1 VDLRYSESDEAF
13 RKELREWLA
22 DVLPTLPAE
31 PHVDDWPA
39 RRTYDTDWQRRL
51 FDAGYAG
58 ISWPVE
64 YGGRGATL
72 VEQLIYLEETTR
84 AGAPYVGANFVGT
97 LHAGPTIMTEATP
110 EQKAEHLPRILRGD
124 EVWCQG
130 FSEPN
135 AGSDL
140 ASLSCRAVRDGD
152 EYVIT
157 GQKTWTS
164 FAQIADWCEMLIRTE
179 PDAPK
184 HKGITWVMFPMDT
197 PGIEIRPIHTIAGT
211 TEFSEVFFDEARVPV
226 ANRVGLE
233 NDGWRVAMVT
243 FGFERGTGFVSD
255 LVETNKMI
263 SELVDLSKHLTRRS
277 GTAWD
282 DVELRRQVGRLQARM
297 DALWAMTKRNLAQ
310 AERTGTPGA
319 GGSVMKVYYSEL
331 FQEMTDVAMRLIDR
345 AGLSRDDLGSFA
357 SGSFV
362 EERLRS
368 TSFTIAA
375 GTSQIQRN
383 IIAERILG
391 LPKEAR

>member
-1 VDLRYSESDEAF
+1 MDLRYSESDEAF

-31 PHVDDWPA
+31 PAVDDWSG
-39 RRTYDTDWQRRL
+39 RRQYDTDWQRRL
-51 FDAGYAG
+51 FEAGYAG

-84 AGAPYVGANFVGT
+84 AGAPYVGVNFVGT

-152 EYVIT
+152 EYVIS

-164 FAQIADWCEMLIRTE
+164 FAKVADWCEMLIRTDPE
-179 PDAPK
+179 APK

-255 LVETNKMI
+255 LVETDRLI
-263 SELVDLSKHLTRRS
+263 SDLVRLARQVTRKS
-277 GTAWD
+277 ATAWD
-282 DVELRRQVGRLQARM
+282 DVALRREVGHLQAEM
-297 DALWAMTKRNLAQ
+297 DAL
-310 AERTGTPGA
+310 
-319 GGSVMKVYYSEL
+319 
-331 FQEMTDVAMRLIDR
+331 
-345 AGLSRDDLGSFA
+345 
-357 SGSFV
+357 
-362 EERLRS
+362 
-368 TSFTIAA
+368 
-375 GTSQIQRN
+375 
-383 IIAERILG
+383 
-391 LPKEAR
+391 

>member
-1 VDLRYSESDEAF
+1 VDLRYSESDEQF

-22 DVLPTLPAE
+22 EALPALPPKPG
-31 PHVDDWPA
+31 PHDWEA
-39 RRTYDTDWQRRL
+39 RREWDTGWQRQL
-51 FDAGYAG
+51 HGAGYAG
-58 ISWPVE
+58 INWPTE

-72 VEQLIYLEETTR
+72 TEQLIYLEETTL
-84 AGAPYVGANFVGT
+84 AGAPYIGVNFVGM
-97 LHAGPTIMTEATP
+97 LHAGPTIMAEATD
-110 EQKAEHLPRILRGD
+110 EQKNEHLPKILKGD

-130 FSEPN
+130 FSEPG

-140 ASLSCRAVRDGD
+140 AALSCKGVRDGD

-157 GQKTWTS
+157 GQKIWTS
-164 FAQIADWCEMLIRTE
+164 FAQVADWCELLIRTN

-197 PGIEIRPIHTIAGT
+197 PGVEIREIKTIVGSS
-211 TEFSEVFFDEARVPV
+211 EFSEVFFDEARVPV
-226 ANRVGLE
+226 TNRVGDE

-243 FGFERGTGFVSD
+243 FSFERGTGFISD

-263 SELVDLSKHLTRRS
+263 SELVDLAKHVTRRS
-277 GTAWD
+277 GSARD
-282 DVELRRQVGRLQARM
+282 DAELRRDVGRLQARM

-310 AERTGTPGA
+310 AERNGVPGV
-319 GGSVMKVYYSEL
+319 GGSVVKVYYSEL
-331 FQEMTDVAMRLIDR
+331 FQQMTDVAMRLLDR
-345 AGLSRDDLGSFA
+345 AGLSRDDLGTLG

>member
-1 VDLRYSESDEAF
+1 MDLRYSESDEQF

-22 DVLPTLPAE
+22 VTLPE
-31 PHVDDWPA
+31 VPPKPGPHAWDE
-39 RRTYDTDWQRRL
+39 RREWDTSWQRIL

-58 ISWPVE
+58 INWPKE
-64 YGGRGATL
+64 YGGRGASLT
-72 VEQLIYLEETTR
+72 EQLIYLEETTL
-84 AGAPYVGANFVGT
+84 AGAPYIGVNFVGM
-97 LHAGPTIMTEATP
+97 LHAGPTIMAEATE
-110 EQKAEHLPRILRGD
+110 EQRAEHLPKILRGE

-130 FSEPN
+130 FSETG

-140 ASLSCRAVRDGD
+140 ASLSCKGFRDGD

-157 GQKTWTS
+157 GQKIWTS
-164 FAQIADWCEMLIRTE
+164 FAQVADWCELLIRTD

-184 HKGITWVMFPMDT
+184 HKGITWVMFPMDS
-197 PGIEIRPIHTIAGT
+197 PGVEIREIKTIVGSS
-211 TEFSEVFFDEARVPV
+211 EFSEVFFDEARVPIV
-226 ANRVGLE
+226 NRVGNE

-243 FGFERGTGFVSD
+243 FGFERGTGFISD

-263 SELVDLSKHLTRRS
+263 SDLVAVAKQVTRTS

-282 DVELRRQVGRLQARM
+282 DIELRRDVGRLQARM
-297 DALWAMTKRNLAQ
+297 DALWAMTKRNLSQ
-310 AERTGTPGA
+310 AERNGVPGT
-319 GGSVMKVYYSEL
+319 GGSVVKVYYSEL
-331 FQEMTDVAMRLIDR
+331 FQELTDVAMRVLER
-345 AGLSRDDLGSFA
+345 AGLAREDLGDLR

>member
-1 VDLRYSESDEAF
+1 MDLRYSESDEAF

-22 DVLPTLPAE
+22 DVLPTLPTE
-31 PHVDDWPA
+31 PAVDDWTG
-39 RRTYDTDWQRRL
+39 RREYDTDWQRRL
-51 FDAGYAG
+51 FEAGYAG
-58 ISWPVE
+58 ISWPTE

-84 AGAPYVGANFVGT
+84 AGAPYVGVNIVGT

-140 ASLSCRAVRDGD
+140 GSLSCRGVRDGD
-152 EYVIT
+152 EYVIS

-164 FAQIADWCEMLIRTE
+164 FAQVADWCEMLLRTDPE
-179 PDAPK
+179 APK

-211 TEFSEVFFDEARVPV
+211 TEFSEVFFDEARVPIV
-226 ANRVGLE
+226 NRVGLE

-255 LVETNKMI
+255 LVETDRLI
-263 SELVDLSKHLTRRS
+263 SDLVRLARQVTRKS
-277 GTAWD
+277 ATAWD
-282 DVELRRQVGRLQARM
+282 DVALRREVGHLQAEM
-297 DALWAMTKRNLAQ
+297 DALWAMTKRNLSQ
-310 AERTGTPGA
+310 AARTGVPGPA
-319 GGSVMKVYYSEL
+319 GSVMKVVYSEL
-331 FQEMTDVAMRLIDR
+331 FQRVTDLAMRVLER
-345 AGLSRDDLGSFA
+345 GSLSLEDVGDWP
-357 SGSFV
+357 SGIFV
-362 EERLRS
+362 HERVRS
-368 TSFTIAA
+368 TSFSIAA

-391 LPKEAR
+391 LPRE